1 MSPSRPLVSVCIS
14 AYDAERFLADSI
26 RSVLAQTYRELE
38 IIVLDNGSADGTFA
52 VAQSFDDP
60 RLRTLRVEQNLG
72 AYQAMNRLAAMATG
86 EYLAIY
92 HADDVYEPT
101 IVEREV
107 AHLEAHR
114 DVAAVFCTDH
124 FMDEDGRIYGGA
136 SLTPEFAG
144 RASLGYHEIVRYL
157 VRRKNT
163 LFCCPTFMAQ
173 RAVFE
178 SVGGFRPEVYA
189 IGTDLEMWLRIARH
203 HPVAILDERLIRYRK
218 GRQQWSARYQHE
230 RTEPDRFFQVMDEY
244 LAYDGARERLT
255 AGDLTEYAFHR
266 ADDATFRAANLVRK
280 GDASGARAL
289 LEAHPFPWRTLLAG
303 RPRRKLR
310 NLVLRSMIHA
320 GVALRAVQPLSTV
333 LSHIGP

>member
-1 MSPSRPLVSVCIS
+1 MSEPRPLVSICIS
-14 AYDAERFLADSI
+14 AYNAERFLAESI
-26 RSVLAQTYRELE
+26 RSVLAQTYPNLE
-38 IIVLDNGSADGTFA
+38 IIVLDNGSADHTFT
-52 VAQSFDDP
+52 VAASFDDP
-60 RLRTLRVEQNLG
+60 RLRTLRVGQNLG

-107 AHLEAHR
+107 GHLERHR

-124 FMDEDGRIYGGA
+124 FMDEEGRIYGGA

-144 RASLGYHEIVRYL
+144 RASLGYHEVVRYL

-163 LFCCPTFMAQ
+163 LFCCPTFMTR

-178 SVGGFRPEVYA
+178 ALGGFRPDVYA
-189 IGTDLEMWLRIARH
+189 IGTDLEMWLRIARR

-218 GRQQWSARYQHE
+218 GRHQWSARYQHE

-244 LAYDGARERLT
+244 IGHDGAREQLS
-255 AGDLTEYAFHR
+255 AADLVEYEFHR

-280 GDASGARAL
+280 GDVAGALTL
-289 LEAHPFPWRTLLAG
+289 LAAHPFPWRTLAAG

-310 NLVLRSMIHA
+310 NLALRSMIR
-320 GVALRAVQPLSTV
+320 GGIALRAVHPLTAV
-333 LSHIGP
+333 LQHIGP